1 MPVINRI
8 AAFADDLTEWRR
20 DLHAHPE
27 IGLQEFRTSAVVAE
41 KLRSWGIEVTTGIA
55 GTGLVGTLRRGS
67 STRAI
72 GIRAD
77 MDALPMDE
85 ANTFA
90 HRSQNPGRMH
100 ACGHDGHTTMLL
112 GAARYLAETGNFDGT
127 VHFIFQ
133 PAEENEGGGRIMVE
147 EGLFQRFP
155 CEMVFGAHNDT
166 SLPKGTMAVVEGSV
180 SAASDRLNITIT
192 GRGGHAARPHRT
204 IDPVVVGSHIVLALQ
219 SIVARRTDPLDSAV
233 ISITQFH
240 AGSAH
245 NVIPDSATLAGT
257 VRTLLPR
264 VQDEVERLIPQMV
277 HATAAAH
284 GAEAVV
290 ALRAWDLLSAPERQ
304 EARKQEQAEGPHG
317 KVEDIAFFP
326 LTLPFTTGP
335 GTIAVAVALGA
346 GRPETGP
353 AGFFIGMS
361 AAALTIAIIVW
372 LCYRSADRVGEFIG
386 TSARRTISRLSA
398 FLLLCIGAQI
408 MIAGLLD
415 VAALIRTSA

>member
-27 IGLQEFRTSAVVAE
+27 IGLQEFRTSAIVAE
-41 KLRSWGIEVTTGIA
+41 KLRGWGIEVTTGIA
-55 GTGLVGTLRRGS
+55 GTGLVGTLRRGRS
-67 STRAI
+67 QRAI

-77 MDALPMDE
+77 MDALPMEE

-155 CEMVFGAHNDT
+155 CDMVFGAHNDT
-166 SLPKGTMAVVEGSV
+166 SLPKGAMAVVEGSV
-180 SAASDRLNITIT
+180 SAASDRLNISIT
-192 GRGGHAARPHRT
+192 GRGGHAARPHRA

-245 NVIPDSATLAGT
+245 NVIPDCATLGGT
-257 VRTLLPR
+257 VRTLLAR
-264 VQDEVERLIPQMV
+264 VQDEVERLITQV
-277 HATAAAH
+277 VLATAAAH
-284 GAEAVV
+284 GAEAVITYQRGYPPV
-290 ALRAWDLLSAPERQ
+290 VNAHGPTECAARAAAQLLGGDNVI
-304 EARKQEQAEGPHG
+304 RKRPPGMGGEDFSFMAQAVPGCFVRIGQAEGDQFSTQVHHPAY
-317 KVEDIAFFP
+317 DFNDAI
-326 LTLPFTTGP
+326 LP
-335 GTIAVAVALGA
+335 
-346 GRPETGP
+346 
-353 AGFFIGMS
+353 
-361 AAALTIAIIVW
+361 
-372 LCYRSADRVGEFIG
+372 
-386 TSARRTISRLSA
+386 
-398 FLLLCIGAQI
+398 IGASFWASLVEQE
-408 MIAGLLD
+408 L
-415 VAALIRTSA
+415 